1 MINPERIC
9 YTLTANG
16 VPCRATAIRGQLCC
30 FDHSPGGRRRAR
42 ALARLRRR
50 PLCVPLTIAELA
62 ALARRCHV
70 TRYYSAVI
78 AAAQA
83 ESATSRVAWVFDSS
97 KRLGINCLLNPH
109 RTPDT
114 PLGGQVKI
122 CQTTPPSAPESHLA
136 GVSMRSIVRA
146 LAVSTLALT
155 LTGGIAFAQDD
166 HHDDQHQQ
174 YVRHQE
180 WKKGAHIRQED
191 WARGA
196 QVDWHAHHLRQPPS
210 GYEWRQIDGNFVLCN
225 SDGVISTVVV
235 AR

>member
-83 ESATSRVAWVFDSS
+83 ESATSRVTWVFDSR
-97 KRLGINCLLNPH
+97 KGL
-109 RTPDT
+109 
-114 PLGGQVKI
+114 
-122 CQTTPPSAPESHLA
+122 E
-136 GVSMRSIVRA
+136 SIVCGTPTA
-146 LAVSTLALT
+146 HPTLPWVDRSRSAKQHHRPLRNPT
-155 LTGGIAFAQDD
+155 L
-166 HHDDQHQQ
+166 
-174 YVRHQE
+174 QE
-180 WKKGAHIRQED
+180 F
-191 WARGA
+191 
-196 QVDWHAHHLRQPPS
+196 P
-210 GYEWRQIDGNFVLCN
+210 
-225 SDGVISTVVV
+225 
-235 AR
+235 